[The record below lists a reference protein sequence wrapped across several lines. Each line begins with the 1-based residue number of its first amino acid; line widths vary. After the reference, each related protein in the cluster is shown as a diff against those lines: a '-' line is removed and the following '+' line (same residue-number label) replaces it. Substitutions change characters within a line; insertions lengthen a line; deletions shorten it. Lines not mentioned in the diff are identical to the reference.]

1 MLYALSLLIGLASA
15 AEPCDAKALTAAV
28 TNASP
33 VAMSTAFSKLY
44 ACSAPDALKI
54 APTVLQRMVVG
65 DGTPEALLAA
75 VKLKSYDGVR
85 TWLTTQEPDIRS
97 RMVAR
102 LGEACAQH
110 PEVGDFFL
118 DAAAKDTAHFWA
130 ERWHKGLANCRTPA
144 VQKLLG
150 DALTGPDVG
159 KDSRNK
165 AGFQSVL
172 EVYARNLRSDAVPTL
187 ATLLAGAKDED
198 TATTLIVVFAD
209 AANVGGQEGTDAAA
223 AKAAVQAILAA
234 APGLP
239 ARAIERARGTLTA
252 LGDEAAADSI
262 GRYRYADRFVDGQ
275 YLWGVAAVEDYS
287 CKNAEKRAT
296 LHVGTFQ
303 DKAGLWA
310 DKVQAAAEA
319 AARSVYKLQG
329 AEKCKGTGTVQ
340 IEVSPEPL
348 AAADV
353 AAWVDA
359 RKEAFTAASS
369 GKKATVVDEVAVTR

>member
-1 MLYALSLLIGLASA
+1 MLYALSLLVGLASA

-28 TNASP
+28 SNASP
-33 VAMSTAFSKLY
+33 VAMSAAFSKLY
-44 ACSAPDALKI
+44 ACSPPDALKL

-65 DGTPEALLAA
+65 DATPEALLAA

-85 TWLTTQEPDIRS
+85 SWLTAQEPDIRS
-97 RMVAR
+97 RMVGR
-102 LGEACAQH
+102 LGEACPTN

-118 DAAAKDTAHFWA
+118 DAAVKDTAHFWS

-144 VQKLLG
+144 VQKLLA

-172 EVYARNLRSDAVPTL
+172 EVYARNLRAEAVPTL
-187 ATLLAGAKDED
+187 AALLAGAKDED
-198 TATTLIVVFAD
+198 TTTTLIVVFAD
-209 AANVGGQEGTDAAA
+209 AANVGGAGGTDAVA
-223 AKAAVQAILAA
+223 AKAVVEAIKAA

-239 ARAIERARGTLTA
+239 PRAIERARGTLTA
-252 LGDEAAADSI
+252 LGDEAAADSV
-262 GRYRYADRFVDGQ
+262 GRYRYADRFVDGH
-275 YLWGVAAVEDYS
+275 YTWGVAAVEDYS

-296 LHVGTFQ
+296 LHVGTYT
-303 DKAGLWA
+303 DTGGLWA
-310 DKVQAAAEA
+310 DQVQAAAEA

-329 AEKCKGTGTVQ
+329 AEKCKGTGTVT

-353 AAWVDA
+353 AGWIEA
-359 RKEAFTAASS
+359 RKDAFAEATS
-369 GKKATVVDEVAVTR
+369 GKKVTVLDEAAVTK